1 MQRKRKTRKKGVVE
15 KIVKLPCQPEKAE
28 ISIDEADDLYCEIRI
43 ENKLE
48 SEGGQPAKL
57 KPGARVEVTIEA
69 DEKDTTAAGEQ
80 SAHPDSR
87 K

>member
-1 MQRKRKTRKKGVVE
+1 MQRKRKTKKKGVVE

-28 ISIDEADDLYCEIRI
+28 ISIEEADDLYREIRI

-57 KPGARVEVTIEA
+57 KPGAKVEVTIEA
-69 DEKDTTAAGEQ
+69 DEKDTAPSGEESQ
-80 SAHPDSR
+80 HPNSH

>member
-1 MQRKRKTRKKGVVE
+1 MQRKRKTKKKGVVE
-15 KIVKLPCQPEKAE
+15 KIVKLPWQPEKAE
-28 ISIDEADDLYCEIRI
+28 ISIDEADDLYREIRI

-57 KPGARVEVTIEA
+57 KPGAQVEVTIEA
-69 DEKDTTAAGEQ
+69 DEKDTTPASEQ
-80 SAHPDSR
+80 SPHPNSD